1 DRLLVGAVLI
11 MVEHPLGIGVG
22 VALDQHDQR
31 VGAHR
36 APVSRRHLLDAAAAR
51 LLRVEAGAAEE
62 SVGAVLGNELEAA
75 LRRGGTDDRYRFL
88 HRLRPG
94 LAILEREMLARMG

>member
-1 DRLLVGAVLI
+1 
-11 MVEHPLGIGVG
+11 
-22 VALDQHDQR
+22 
-31 VGAHR
+31 
-36 APVSRRHLLDAAAAR
+36 LDAAAAR

-94 LAILEREMLARMG
+94 LAILEREMLARMGHTVLAPQALDQRDPFFRVVVAIILEIGRVETHLRIFALVRG